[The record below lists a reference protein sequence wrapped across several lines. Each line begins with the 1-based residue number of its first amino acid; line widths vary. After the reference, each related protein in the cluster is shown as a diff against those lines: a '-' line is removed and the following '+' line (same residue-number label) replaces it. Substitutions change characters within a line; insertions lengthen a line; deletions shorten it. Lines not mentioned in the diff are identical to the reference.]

1 MEINSHKVQ
10 TMKEIPF
17 LKMGSFDLSTK
28 TCKKRREEVNRA
40 FGKARYP
47 GDVELA
53 A

>member
-10 TMKEIPF
+10 TIKEIPV
-17 LKMGSFDLSTK
+17 LKMGSFGLSTK